1 MLDGKV
7 VSTELL
13 SKDTY
18 SAMTRIIRRGTKKTS
33 SSNSNATT
41 TTTQSTNTEETT
53 TKPIQEEV
61 QKPQGTQPTEGTVDT
76 ENVTE

>member
-41 TTTQSTNTEETT
+41 TTTQSTNTDQYFNIFIFNIGLNLYNRH
-53 TKPIQEEV
+53 KFDCNI
-61 QKPQGTQPTEGTVDT
+61 
-76 ENVTE
+76 